1 MEARGPLSVSEPVSW
16 LLVRRG
22 WQVLAA
28 DGTPVGRIGAVRGEP
43 IKDIFNGIVVRNSS
57 APPRYVPS
65 DLVAEIVSGR
75 VTLKLSAEEF
85 EAVPPEKRR
94 PLAPSVSL
102 SEFLRRFELR
112 SGGYTSRCSG
122 SERRISTTNGGS
134 PWATRF
140 PGF

>member
-1 MEARGPLSVSEPVSW
+1 MSEPVSW

-22 WQVLAA
+22 WEVVAV

-43 IKDIFNGIVVRNSS
+43 IKDIFNGIVVRNCS

-102 SEFLRRFELR
+102 FEFLRRFGLR
-112 SGGYTSRCSG
+112 
-122 SERRISTTNGGS
+122 
-134 PWATRF
+134 
-140 PGF
+140 